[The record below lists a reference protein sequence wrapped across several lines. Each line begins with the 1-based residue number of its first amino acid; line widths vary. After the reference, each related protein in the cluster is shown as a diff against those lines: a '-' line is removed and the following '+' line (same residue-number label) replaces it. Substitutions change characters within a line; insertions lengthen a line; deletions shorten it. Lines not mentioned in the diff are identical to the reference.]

1 MSPLSFSL
9 LKIHFKIAF
18 RKGPSMPY
26 KMIKKGMNDYLGE
39 APNLHNK
46 TPYLAIIYQ
55 NRFHREM
62 NI

>member
-1 MSPLSFSL
+1 
-9 LKIHFKIAF
+9 
-18 RKGPSMPY
+18 
-26 KMIKKGMNDYLGE
+26 MNDYLGE